1 MGQGSDRELAAR
13 IDRAV
18 HGLNR
23 LFGTQPDRH
32 RAHTQSRN
40 ILQDLCGD
48 PAFLTA
54 VLRRYLAFPDALNA
68 RNYPVVSFNVDLNPS
83 YHLVVNCWIPLPNR
97 ETDLSTKAIHHHGT
111 MLLTTATAFGPGYEH
126 WLFTRP
132 QALDPARELYGMRLT
147 GRKLH
152 SRGDVAFVDAYEP
165 HLPLYPSGLTITL
178 ALWSDREPATWKD
191 RFKRIPFLKRNE
203 AAFKR
208 FAVRMGL
215 AQALDLKMVQY
226 FDFYPVEEGFRG
238 MKDRI
243 EFGVGPNE
251 DYLYSLFHVLQA
263 TQNDHLAPLVE
274 EQINSQRVPKESVPL
289 VRRLLDDLRHGR
301 PIEGRLSQ
309 GHVGILHA
317 NFRRGEIERSLEALR
332 SRA

>member
-1 MGQGSDRELAAR
+1 MGRGSDKELATR
-13 IDRAV
+13 IDRVV

-23 LFGTQPDRH
+23 LFDTQPDRH
-32 RAHTQSRN
+32 RAHAQSRN

-97 ETDLSTKAIHHHGT
+97 DTDLSTKAIHHHGT

-132 QALDPARELYGMRLT
+132 RTLDPARELYGMRVT
-147 GRKLH
+147 ERKLH
-152 SRGDVAFVDAYEP
+152 SQGDVAFVDAYEP

-208 FAVRMGL
+208 LAVRVGL

-226 FDFYPVEEGFRG
+226 FDFYPVEEGFQG
-238 MKDRI
+238 MRDRI
-243 EFGVGPNE
+243 EFGWGPNE

-274 EQINSQRVPKESVPL
+274 EQINRQRVPAEGVPL

-309 GHVGILHA
+309 GHVGIPHA
-317 NFRRGEIERSLEALR
+317 NFRRREIERSLEALR
-332 SRA
+332 GRT